1 MGREDNLSGENGE
14 SSHLTKPFKPLV
26 RKSKLVVVDLAGSER
41 IQKSGIC
48 PNLRPCFSTRDSYTD
63 GYMQYFLLP
72 VVCKSCTHVSL
83 QIFVHL
89 IPLITWFKMLS

>member
-48 PNLRPCFSTRDSYTD
+48 PNLRPCFST
-63 GYMQYFLLP
+63 
-72 VVCKSCTHVSL
+72 
-83 QIFVHL
+83 
-89 IPLITWFKMLS
+89 